1 MLRIAGVNLPA
12 NKHIVVALTSV
23 YGIGITRA
31 RKICAAV
38 GVDPTTKV
46 SALDPAQEEALR
58 KGVTA
63 FDVEGDLRR
72 QISMAIKR
80 KIDLKTY
87 AGLRHIRGLPVHGQ
101 RTHTNAKTRRGRRR
115 STGGGTPQAAAAP
128 AAAAKS

>member
-31 RKICAAV
+31 RKICAET
-38 GVDPTTKV
+38 GVDPAAKV
-46 SALDPAQEEALR
+46 STLDPAQEEALR
-58 KGVTA
+58 KAVSA

-80 KIDLKTY
+80 KVDLKTY

-115 STGGGTPQAAAAP
+115 TSGGGTPQAAP
-128 AAAAKS
+128 AAAKS

>member
-12 NKHIVVALTSV
+12 NKHIIIALTSV
-23 YGIGITRA
+23 FGIGPTRA
-31 RKICAAV
+31 RKICELT

-46 SALDPAQEEALR
+46 SNLDFEKEEALR
-58 KGVTA
+58 KAVA
-63 FDVEGDLRR
+63 VYDVEGDLRR

-87 AGLRHIRGLPVHGQ
+87 EGLRHIRGLPVHGQ

-115 STGGGTPQAAAAP
+115 GTTG
-128 AAAAKS
+128 AKVESKSAKG